1 MTTLLTQSESYITTY
16 GGDFISYSE
25 GGYVWA
31 QTVRLLVRTPMA
43 TASGQI
49 VIGHVQYKQLA
60 AGLTVAQLI
69 RMGIEHPTT
78 EEVSFNV
85 AINNDAM
92 IYDDSTSTSKFATET
107 IGYAIII
114 QPARSI
120 QNDTNL
126 AFNLGLHFNMNYVFW
141 TDPSNIFTQALVEE
155 VKEESLQVE

>member
-1 MTTLLTQSESYITTY
+1 MVTLLSASESYVTTY

-31 QTVRLLVRTPMA
+31 QTVRMLIRTPLA

-49 VIGHVQYKQLA
+49 VIGHVQYKQLS

-69 RMGIEHPTT
+69 RMGTEHPST

-85 AINNDAM
+85 AVNNDAM
-92 IYDDSTSTSKFATET
+92 IYDDSASTSKFVTET

-126 AFNLGLHFNMNYVFW
+126 AFNLGLHFDMNYVFW

-155 VKEESLQVE
+155 GKEESLQVE